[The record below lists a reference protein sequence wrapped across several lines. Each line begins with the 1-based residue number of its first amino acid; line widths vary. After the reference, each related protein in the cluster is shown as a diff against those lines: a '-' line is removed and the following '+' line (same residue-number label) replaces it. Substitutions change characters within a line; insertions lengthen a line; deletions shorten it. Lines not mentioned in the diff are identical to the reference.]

1 MRITLNEESIER
13 TVERRIDRLDALFM
27 AGKIHQLE
35 YDIRMKAIREWA
47 DKEWDAIAIAR

>member
-13 TVERRIDRLDALFM
+13 IVERRIDRLDALFM